1 MKAITR
7 RIISH
12 LIYFLMSAIITVY
25 LRHHHHMLKIQV
37 NNGNMILSVIL
48 CTTSL
53 SQTPN
58 VGIKN
63 TIYQL
68 LFMVNYANIFR

>member
-25 LRHHHHMLKIQV
+25 LRHHHHVLKIQV
-37 NNGNMILSVIL
+37 NNGSMTLLVIL
-48 CTTSL
+48 YTTSL
-53 SQTPN
+53 LQTLN
-58 VGIKN
+58 VRIKN

-68 LFMVNYANIFR
+68 